1 MSGKNKS
8 DNNNRDNLQDI
19 KCHNCN
25 DLREKGGGEIC
36 RLSVN
41 TMEEKSLTEE
51 TVCSSAANEQA
62 SRLLAMLASSRQS
75 ARRWQKDSS
84 GNGLKCLIVWLAEGQ
99 IRLEMVRE
107 QNIRVRG

>member
-62 SRLLAMLASSRQS
+62 SRLLANVSIQQAISEKIAERFKRKWFEMPYSMACRGANS
-75 ARRWQKDSS
+75 A
-84 GNGLKCLIVWLAEGQ
+84 
-99 IRLEMVRE
+99 
-107 QNIRVRG
+107 